1 MAADRGTL
9 KSGRRTLSMP
19 VLLLIAGHVA
29 LCGFLS
35 HSLSIYIDEA
45 YTLETTSRGPGY
57 AYSQA
62 LGFELQPPLYF
73 VSLSLWRG
81 IDDSL
86 FVARLFST
94 LCTTAS
100 LFVLALVAR
109 RFLPK
114 LHPAWLVGAAAFNP
128 ILLYAATEARCYGLA
143 MLIGSLLLLF
153 FHDAFLVE
161 KTRRRWPAL
170 VAFSLSAIA
179 GLHTFYFL
187 GFQLVGLAAGLLVLK
202 RWHELRTYLLN
213 MVIVGAAFVPQ
224 AIEVSRQVTDHTE
237 AVSQPTVIDSLRL
250 VSWQAR
256 NLLMPSDWELFPDSS
271 RWLWVVA
278 GGTWLVF
285 SLFRRSMLK
294 ESSHRA
300 IYSLC
305 AVSILFYLAA
315 IQVIGGEML
324 ASRHFAPAMIP
335 LLLATVCLAWEAG
348 GQRGVAVWV
357 LLIGVT
363 MGVAGWQ
370 RTHRLAKYGDWRR
383 AADFVMQHESTGEP
397 IVLFKPPAVL
407 GFGHYY
413 RGSNVLIPVP
423 SRASFEEFNVK
434 QYVLHNESDVA
445 SPISRTQP
453 VHDSIWV
460 IRYGARSNNEITF
473 GAEHLDRF
481 FDRHYTVAE
490 EKRLFGT
497 TVTRYRRPRFGMSTH
512 PEAGNISSGKA
523 LASR

>member
-1 MAADRGTL
+1 MAAKNASSKATTRVF
-9 KSGRRTLSMP
+9 SAP
-19 VLLLIAGHVA
+19 VLLLIAGHLA
-29 LCGFLS
+29 LCVFLS

-45 YTLETTSRGPGY
+45 YTLDTTSRGPGY

-94 LCTTAS
+94 VCTAAS

-114 LHPAWLVGAAAFNP
+114 LHPAWLIGAAAFNP
-128 ILLYAATEARCYGLA
+128 ILLYAATEARCYALA
-143 MLIGSLLLLF
+143 MLIASLLLLF
-153 FHDAFLVE
+153 FHDAFLAE
-161 KTRRRWPAL
+161 KTRRRWLAL
-170 VAFSLSAIA
+170 VGFTLSAIA
-179 GLHTFYFL
+179 SLHTFYFL
-187 GFQLVGLAAGLLVLK
+187 GFQLVGLAAGLLAVK
-202 RWHELRTYLLN
+202 RWRELRSYILT
-213 MVIVGAAFVPQ
+213 MVVVGAAFVPQ

-237 AVSQPTVIDSLRL
+237 AVSQPTVIESLRL

-256 NLLMPSDWELFPDSS
+256 NLLMPSEWEPFPDSS
-271 RWLWVVA
+271 RWLWVIA

-285 SLFRRSMLK
+285 SLFRKSMLK

-300 IYSLC
+300 VYSLC
-305 AVSILFYLAA
+305 TVSILFYLAA
-315 IQVIGGEML
+315 IQVVGAEML
-324 ASRHFAPAMIP
+324 ASQHFAPVMLP

-348 GQRGVAVWV
+348 GQRGVAVWI
-357 LLIGVT
+357 LLIGMT
-363 MGVAGWQ
+363 MGAAGWQ
-370 RTHRLAKYGDWRR
+370 RTHRLAKYGDWQR
-383 AADFVMQHESTGEP
+383 AANFVMQHETAGEP
-397 IVLFKPPAVL
+397 IVLFKPPAEL

-423 SRASFEEFNVK
+423 SRAGFDEFNVR
-434 QYVLHNESDVA
+434 QYVLHSESDVA
-445 SPISRTQP
+445 SPIAKTQP
-453 VHDSIWV
+453 SHDSVWV

-481 FDRHYTVAE
+481 FDRHYAVAE
-490 EKRLFGT
+490 EKHLFGT
-497 TVTRYRRPRFGMSTH
+497 TVTRYRRPRFGVSTRS
-512 PEAGNISSGKA
+512 EAENISSRKA